1 MKYDQ
6 KERKVLKAI
15 LIPAI
20 LLSMVLMISPNA
32 FSESASAPT
41 QIIREKMAPRTDQ
54 KSGPTPNTNE
64 KMAPRTGRIDRIG
77 KKDIVI
83 DDTWFKFSNNV
94 SAGGYKVGNRVTYIA
109 TDKYEILEISHAKK
123 KRQPKE

>member
-6 KERKVLKAI
+6 KERKILKAI

-41 QIIREKMAPRTDQ
+41 QIINKKMAPGTDL
-54 KSGPTPNTNE
+54 KSEPSPTINAR
-64 KMAPRTGRIDRIG
+64 MVSRTGRIDRIG

-83 DDTWFKFSNNV
+83 DDTWFKLSDNV

-109 TDKYEILEISHAKK
+109 TDKYEILEIRHAKK
-123 KRQPKE
+123 KRQQKE

>member
-6 KERKVLKAI
+6 KERKLLKAI
-15 LIPAI
+15 LISAI
-20 LLSMVLMISPNA
+20 LMSMVLMISPNA

-41 QIIREKMAPRTDQ
+41 LIINKKMAPRTDL
-54 KSGPTPNTNE
+54 KSGP
-64 KMAPRTGRIDRIG
+64 APIINARTASRTGRIDRIG

-83 DDTWFKFSNNV
+83 DDTWFKLSDNV
-94 SAGGYKVGNRVTYIA
+94 SAGGYKVGTRVTYIA

-123 KRQPKE
+123 KRLPKE